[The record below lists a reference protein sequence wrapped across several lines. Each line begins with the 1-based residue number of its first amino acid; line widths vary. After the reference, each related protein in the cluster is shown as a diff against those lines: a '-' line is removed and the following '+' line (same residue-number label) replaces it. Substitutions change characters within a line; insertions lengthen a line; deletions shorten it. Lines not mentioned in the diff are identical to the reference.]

1 VEEIFREAAERSG
14 EIVFFT
20 DVTGEILYV
29 NPVFEETYGIRA
41 ETAVGRTPG
50 VLEAGFQDPG
60 VFEPFWSALMS
71 GTAVGEETVH
81 RARDGTQVHLETEV
95 HPIHDGSGSILGFL
109 TVQRD
114 LTERRAL
121 EEALEESES
130 RFRTLFQRVP
140 EGMGFLDREGRII
153 QANPELAR
161 LMGES
166 VDSLQN
172 RRFHDYLSPG
182 EGSAFRHRV
191 DTVAGGVTDPTGEYH
206 LLGASGTPV
215 PVRASSRMVR
225 MGGRPVVLLT
235 VQDLTEVRRL
245 ESRLIRSQRLEAV
258 GRLAA
263 GVAHEFNDLLTVIRT
278 QAELLV
284 RSSSVD
290 GGTDGEGMAG
300 LREVLRGAEKGR
312 RLARK
317 LLAVSAGGDLSFGRV
332 EMDRLLLALRPTLR
346 QLLPANVSIEIFV
359 PEGLPPV
366 RADHA
371 SVEQLI
377 LDLAA
382 HAGDI
387 MPCGGAL
394 AFRLAR
400 SHFPGSDPVDQ
411 GGRLPGEFL
420 CLTCLSGGDP
430 DGAPEDPSI
439 LRDLPAAR
447 TGGKGPPEGLSAVRG
462 LVEAHG
468 GMLNLYSGP
477 GEGSTVRVCLPVAAP
492 DPGEV
497 EDPAEGDREE
507 RNASSIPGN
516 GETILLVDD
525 DPALR
530 RAAERTLESAGYRV
544 LAAGDGRAAL
554 ELLLELGGTVD
565 LVLADL
571 VMPRMGGRRLYQ
583 AVRREGW
590 RTPFL
595 FASGYETDRSAS
607 GRDFDAAVPFI
618 PKPWTVRELT
628 GMVRQVLDGM
638 SGC

>member
-1 VEEIFREAAERSG
+1 M
-14 EIVFFT
+14 FFT

-50 VLEAGFQDPG
+50 VLESGFQDPG
-60 VFEPFWSALMS
+60 VFEPFWSALMN
-71 GTAVGEETVH
+71 GKAVREETIH
-81 RARDGTQVHLETEV
+81 RARDGTRVHLETEV
-95 HPIHDGSGSILGFL
+95 HPLQDSSGSILGFL

-121 EEALEESES
+121 EEALEESEA

-140 EGMGFLDREGRII
+140 GGLGFLDREGRII
-153 QANPELAR
+153 YANPELAR
-161 LMGES
+161 LMGEPA
-166 VDSLQN
+166 DTLQD
-172 RRFHDYLSPG
+172 RRFQDFLSPG
-182 EGSAFRHRV
+182 ERSAFRHRV
-191 DTVAGGVTDPTGEYH
+191 GTVAGGVMDPTGEYH
-206 LLGASGTPV
+206 LLGPSGAPV

-225 MGGRPVVLLT
+225 MGGRPVVLLA

-258 GRLAA
+258 GRVAA

-278 QAELLV
+278 QAELLM
-284 RSSSVD
+284 SSGSIEE
-290 GGTDGEGMAG
+290 GPDGEGRAG
-300 LREVLRGAEKGR
+300 LRDVLRGAERGR
-312 RLARK
+312 RLAGK
-317 LLAVSAGGDLSFGRV
+317 LLAATAAGDLSFGTV
-332 EMDRLLLALRPTLR
+332 EMGRLLLALRPTLR
-346 QLLPANVSIEIFV
+346 NLLPTSVSIEIFV

-377 LDLAA
+377 LDLAV
-382 HAGDI
+382 HAGEAV
-387 MPCGGAL
+387 PHGGAL
-394 AFRLAR
+394 AFRLTR
-400 SHFPGSDPVDQ
+400 SHFPESELSDE

-420 CLTCLSGGDP
+420 CLTCLSSGEAD
-430 DGAPEDPSI
+430 ATPEDPSI
-439 LRDLPAAR
+439 LRDLPVAR
-447 TGGKGPPEGLSAVRG
+447 TGGKGPPEGLAAARV
-462 LVEAHG
+462 LVEAHS

-477 GEGSTVRVCLPVAAP
+477 GEGRTIRVCLPVAASDSGQIEAPP
-492 DPGEV
+492 DGAGEEWNV
-497 EDPAEGDREE
+497 SP
-507 RNASSIPGN
+507 IPGN

-530 RAAERTLESAGYRV
+530 RATERTLASAGYRV
-544 LAAGDGRAAL
+544 LGAGDGRAAL
-554 ELLLELGGTVD
+554 ELLLERGDEVD

-583 AVRREGW
+583 AARREGR

-595 FASGYETDRSAS
+595 FASGYETDRGPS
-607 GRDFDAAVPFI
+607 GPDSDAAVPFI

-628 GMVRQVLDGM
+628 GMVRRVLDGM
-638 SGC
+638 GGR